1 METNP
6 RVVFER
12 LFGEGG
18 DAAVR
23 RAQLQRDRSLLDSVS
38 EDLARLRLGRLPDGR
53 EEWLEFWCRNHL
65 LPPFADL
72 FARREAGN
80 YGGGLLPFVA
90 LPDLIRS
97 KETERE
103 SDWRDIE
110 LLEETFDLRNL
121 ASVHNEI
128 RLVQALSFLRS
139 RRGFEAALT
148 TGHLGQTDILIQAA
162 FEAGNPISGAYLWP
176 FLPSGQKPTAETGI
190 IGEIFTGPL
199 RHVAAGSARH
209 LALVEAIRRLYKQA
223 AMAADRADKL
233 HA

>member
-1 METNP
+1 MP
-6 RVVFER
+6 AAAYVKDQVGVQPP
-12 LFGEGG
+12 FG
-18 DAAVR
+18 DF
-23 RAQLQRDRSLLDSVS
+23 LS
-38 EDLARLRLGRLPDGR
+38 EDCRMAAKSGWNSGGRTTCSHRLRK
-53 EEWLEFWCRNHL
+53 C
-65 LPPFADL
+65 
-72 FARREAGN
+72 ARREQGE
-80 YGGGLLPFVA
+80 YGGREISFLC